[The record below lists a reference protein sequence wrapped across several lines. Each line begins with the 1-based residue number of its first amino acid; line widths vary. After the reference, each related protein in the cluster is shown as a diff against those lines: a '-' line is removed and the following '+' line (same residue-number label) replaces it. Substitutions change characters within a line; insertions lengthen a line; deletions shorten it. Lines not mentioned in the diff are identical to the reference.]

1 MVPTP
6 VLKLLGIG
14 LLIAMHPI
22 VQPPKRASE
31 EVQDMNFVKFCELQN
46 RSQMKNAPILLT
58 IDRSR
63 LTGILVNYPRAHAPY
78 LC

>member
-1 MVPTP
+1 
-6 VLKLLGIG
+6 
-14 LLIAMHPI
+14 
-22 VQPPKRASE
+22 
-31 EVQDMNFVKFCELQN
+31 MNFVKFCELQN

-63 LTGILVNYPRAHAPY
+63 LTGILVNYPRAHPPY